1 MCSSDLARVDDTHA
15 NPERAW
21 REMGAPTYLKAA
33 QVAALMTASEAT
45 PEPIQAIASAGAL
58 EIDLV
63 LAPQSVNHLLVEWMP
78 SM

>member
-1 MCSSDLARVDDTHA
+1 
-15 NPERAW
+15 
-21 REMGAPTYLKAA
+21 
-33 QVAALMTASEAT
+33 MTASEAT

-78 SM
+78 LM